1 MSVNSGYIYF
11 DYIYVIIFSVL
22 VVSVADGPSKQELV
36 DYQIPINSLQPF
48 HQYHLELVKASRSVS
63 DHRVEVLILDPGPE
77 PCWYNMS
84 PVNWIVLYFSLRRAF
99 PMEFVYLPQ

>member
-1 MSVNSGYIYF
+1 MSVNSGFFRHEHDI

-77 PCWYNMS
+77 
-84 PVNWIVLYFSLRRAF
+84 SLL
-99 PMEFVYLPQ
+99 V

>member
-1 MSVNSGYIYF
+1 MADGPCKDDVDLAIFGCKKVLVMSVNSGYIYF

-77 PCWYNMS
+77 
-84 PVNWIVLYFSLRRAF
+84 SLL
-99 PMEFVYLPQ
+99 V